1 MFSIHQEVT
10 NAAAA
15 LLLTRELTA
24 VVVAIRRKWN
34 QTVHFFLGGIKDNIY
49 KLEKSGH
56 EAKRAG
62 RSILSMKWL
71 RPVRTISDVLLTR
84 VTACPEIDPI

>member
-1 MFSIHQEVT
+1 M
-10 NAAAA
+10 
-15 LLLTRELTA
+15 LTRELTA

-56 EAKRAG
+56 EAKEAAEY
-62 RSILSMKWL
+62 SFYEMAP
-71 RPVRTISDVLLTR
+71 PVRTISDVLLTR
-84 VTACPEIDPI
+84 VTACLEIATPI

>member
-49 KLEKSGH
+49 KLENPVTRQK
-56 EAKRAG
+56 KQ

-71 RPVRTISDVLLTR
+71 RRCAPSLT
-84 VTACPEIDPI
+84 CC

>member
-1 MFSIHQEVT
+1 MSFIVFSIHQEVT

-49 KLEKSGH
+49 KLENPGTRQK
-56 EAKRAG
+56 KQ

-71 RPVRTISDVLLTR
+71 RRCAPSLMY
-84 VTACPEIDPI
+84 C